1 MESNIEIENIE
12 IENIEIE
19 NIEIENINYE
29 ENIIN
34 NEENQI
40 INEENDI
47 KSDRNKKKVY
57 NLTYYNKHRCKILE
71 KLKEKKTCINCDR
84 IVQLSNFSRHT
95 KRCKKKL
102 QT

>member
-1 MESNIEIENIE
+1 MEANNIEIENIE
-12 IENIEIE
+12 IEN
-19 NIEIENINYE
+19 
-29 ENIIN
+29 IN

-47 KSDRNKKKVY
+47 KSKKKVY
-57 NLTYYNKHRCKILE
+57 NLTYYNKHRSKILE
-71 KLKEKKTCINCDR
+71 KLKEPKICIHCDK

-102 QT
+102 NTICDGSC

>member
-1 MESNIEIENIE
+1 MEANNIEIENIE
-12 IENIEIE
+12 IEN
-19 NIEIENINYE
+19 
-29 ENIIN
+29 IN

-47 KSDRNKKKVY
+47 KSKKKVY
-57 NLTYYNKHRCKILE
+57 NLTYYNKHRSKILE
-71 KLKEKKTCINCDR
+71 KLKEPKICMHCDK

-102 QT
+102 NTICDGSC

>member
-1 MESNIEIENIE
+1 MEANNIEIENIE
-12 IENIEIE
+12 IEN
-19 NIEIENINYE
+19 
-29 ENIIN
+29 IN

-47 KSDRNKKKVY
+47 KSKKKVY
-57 NLTYYNKHRCKILE
+57 NLTYYNKHRSSILE
-71 KLKEKKTCINCDR
+71 KLKEPKICIHCNK

-102 QT
+102 NTICDGSC

>member
-1 MESNIEIENIE
+1 MEANNIEIENIE
-12 IENIEIE
+12 IEN
-19 NIEIENINYE
+19 
-29 ENIIN
+29 IN

-47 KSDRNKKKVY
+47 KSKKKVY
-57 NLTYYNKHRCKILE
+57 NLTYYNKHRSSILE
-71 KLKEKKTCINCDR
+71 KLKEPKTCIYCDR

-102 QT
+102 KTVCDGSC

>member
-1 MESNIEIENIE
+1 MEANNIEIENI
-12 IENIEIE
+12 ID
-19 NIEIENINYE
+19 E

-34 NEENQI
+34 NEENI

-47 KSDRNKKKVY
+47 KSDRSKKKIY
-57 NLTYYNKHRCKILE
+57 NLTYYNKHRSSILE
-71 KLKEKKTCINCDR
+71 KLKEPKTCMHCDK

-102 QT
+102 NTICDGSC

>member
-1 MESNIEIENIE
+1 MEANNIEIENIE
-12 IENIEIE
+12 IEN
-19 NIEIENINYE
+19 
-29 ENIIN
+29 IN

-47 KSDRNKKKVY
+47 KSKKKVY
-57 NLTYYNKHRCKILE
+57 NLTYYNKHRSKILE
-71 KLKEKKTCINCDR
+71 KLKEPKICIHCDK

-102 QT
+102 NTVCDGSC